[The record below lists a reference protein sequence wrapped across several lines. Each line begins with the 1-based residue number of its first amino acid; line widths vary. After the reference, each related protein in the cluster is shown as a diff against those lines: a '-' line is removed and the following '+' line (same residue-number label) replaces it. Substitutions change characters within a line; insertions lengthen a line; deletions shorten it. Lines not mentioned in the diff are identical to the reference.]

1 MSEKNSNIEQRPGC
15 EQPQAPRARI
25 VESVDDGT
33 HPLNN
38 PTITRPSGA
47 VTVQKNV
54 GEVKKN
60 VLN

>member
-1 MSEKNSNIEQRPGC
+1 MSEANNNIEQRPGC
-15 EQPQAPRARI
+15 EQPQAPRART
-25 VESVDDGT
+25 VESVDDGN

-38 PTITRPSGA
+38 PAITRPSGSI
-47 VTVQKNV
+47 TVQKEV

>member
-15 EQPQAPRARI
+15 EQPQAPRCRT
-25 VESVDDGT
+25 VESVDDGN
-33 HPLNN
+33 HPLNA
-38 PTITRPSGA
+38 PVVTQPGGSITA
-47 VTVQKNV
+47 QKTT